1 MYSFDL
7 HLQRDG
13 DIRIP
18 FQFPTVHI
26 NPEIPEGIALY
37 PAQSKNLIKR
47 EQHPFCF
54 IKFHD
59 VRDQH
64 KFPDT

>member
-1 MYSFDL
+1 MDVFAFHFSFQL
-7 HLQRDG
+7 Y
-13 DIRIP
+13 I
-18 FQFPTVHI
+18 F

-37 PAQSKNLIKR
+37 APVQSKNLIKR